1 MMTTGSE
8 SGTRIRI
15 RERKYQVVVHERHVR
30 DEGYHVVELVL
41 EVHDQ
46 HGVERIY

>member
-8 SGTRIRI
+8 SGTFRIG
-15 RERKYQVVVHERHVR
+15 ERKYQVVVHKGHVR